1 MSLKRKGEN
10 MKLKSYTIQS
20 IGTGMSNQSS
30 ILQHPGMMVF
40 FAIYVAVLV
49 GLIVYSILSYF
60 DIKRQYLGIARRKY
74 PELIRP
80 KKSQI
85 PSRLKRWKICHHQNK
100 FFKVTEEGSAC
111 STAWMAAFISVL
123 VCGGALMIA
132 MLELAI

>member
-1 MSLKRKGEN
+1 

-20 IGTGMSNQSS
+20 VGTGMGGNSS
-30 ILQHPGMMVF
+30 ILQHPIMMIF

-111 STAWMAAFISVL
+111 TTAWMAASIL
-123 VCGGALMIA
+123 VFVCCGALMIA
-132 MLELAI
+132 LLELAI